1 MNATSARAEEA
12 VRGKWGRLFARAGFV
27 AKGVSFALV
36 AFIALEVAFG
46 RRGKIEDRPGAL
58 QELASKPFGRFL
70 LAAVAVGL
78 GAYAF
83 WCFAQAILGE
93 KLESE
98 EDVTVLKRI
107 GAVARGLLYGW
118 LCVMCTA
125 VVFGADEK
133 VSSGSGGGN
142 EEDRATRIALEQPLG
157 RYLVIA
163 VGLAIVG
170 AGVFNVYR
178 ALTGDFRKELKE
190 GQMGSNE
197 RRWYTWL
204 GVVGHLA
211 RGVIFGLAGAFLIR
225 AAWEYQPKEA
235 VGLDGS
241 LGKLAQAPYGPV
253 LLGLTAAGLLAYGLF
268 CLVQARYRR
277 V

>member
-1 MNATSARAEEA
+1 MSATSARAEEA

-107 GAVARGLLYGW
+107 GAVARALLYGW

-133 VSSGSGGGN
+133 VNSGSGGGN

-170 AGVFNVYR
+170 AGAFNVYR
-178 ALTGDFRKELKE
+178 AVTGDFRKELKE

-204 GVVGHLA
+204 GVVIA
-211 RGVIFGLAGAFLIR
+211 AAFSIFDR
-225 AAWEYQPKEA
+225 AE
-235 VGLDGS
+235 
-241 LGKLAQAPYGPV
+241 
-253 LLGLTAAGLLAYGLF
+253 
-268 CLVQARYRR
+268 
-277 V
+277 

>member
-1 MNATSARAEEA
+1 LSGTTARAEHA
-12 VRGKWGRLFARAGFV
+12 VRGKWGRFFARMGFV
-27 AKGVSFALV
+27 AKGVSFGLV

-46 RRGKIEDRPGAL
+46 RRSKVEDRPGAL
-58 QELASKPFGRFL
+58 QELASQPFGRYL
-70 LAAVAVGL
+70 LGALAVGL

-83 WCFAQAILGE
+83 WCFAQAVLGE

-98 EDVTVLKRI
+98 KDVGALKRI

-125 VVFGADEK
+125 VVFGADEQ
-133 VSSGSGGGN
+133 VSSGSGGGS

-170 AGVFNVYR
+170 AGLFNVYR
-178 ALTGDFRKELKE
+178 ALSGKFRKELKE

-197 RRWYTWL
+197 RRWYMWL
-204 GVVGHLA
+204 GVAGHLA
-211 RGVIFGLAGAFLIR
+211 RGVIFGLAGAFLVH
-225 AAWEYQPKEA
+225 AAWQYDPKEA
-235 VGLDGS
+235 VGLDGA
-241 LGKLAQAPYGPV
+241 LEKLTRAPYGSL
-253 LLGLTAAGLLAYGLF
+253 LLGCVAAGLLAYGLF
-268 CLVQARYRR
+268 CLVQARYREI
-277 V
+277 

>member
-1 MNATSARAEEA
+1 
-12 VRGKWGRLFARAGFV
+12 
-27 AKGVSFALV
+27 
-36 AFIALEVAFG
+36 
-46 RRGKIEDRPGAL
+46 
-58 QELASKPFGRFL
+58 
-70 LAAVAVGL
+70 
-78 GAYAF
+78 
-83 WCFAQAILGE
+83 
-93 KLESE
+93 
-98 EDVTVLKRI
+98 
-107 GAVARGLLYGW
+107 
-118 LCVMCTA
+118 MCTA
-125 VVFGADEK
+125 VVFGADEQ

-225 AAWEYQPKEA
+225 AAWEYKPKEA
-235 VGLDGS
+235 VGLDGCAREARP
-241 LGKLAQAPYGPV
+241 GAVRPGVARPHRRGPARV
-253 LLGLTAAGLLAYGLF
+253 RPLLPRAGALPPGLSP
-268 CLVQARYRR
+268 VI
-277 V
+277 